1 VVPRRKTI
9 SSSRL
14 LVGVGGL
21 LRQVVHPTVNVG
33 VETPVALGLG
43 VECRLRLLSR
53 GGVVEI
59 GERLAVDGLVERREV
74 GTDALDVEGRAL
86 VRGRSG
92 ML

>member
-1 VVPRRKTI
+1 
-9 SSSRL
+9 
-14 LVGVGGL
+14 
-21 LRQVVHPTVNVG
+21 
-33 VETPVALGLG
+33 
-43 VECRLRLLSR
+43 LSR